1 MKKIFLIICLAIL
14 IKSNASAESLGN
26 VRNVNYYMENGFK
39 MYSVR
44 VINEDKT
51 LYNLINDGSQ
61 VRSFEVNFI
70 SCVYEYS
77 SNTTE
82 CFKP

>member
-1 MKKIFLIICLAIL
+1 MKKILLFINIIFLL
-14 IKSNASAESLGN
+14 ISNANAESLGN
-26 VRNVNYYMENGFK
+26 VRNVNYYMENGYQ

-51 LYNLINDGSQ
+51 LYNLINNGSEE
-61 VRSFEVNFI
+61 RSFEIKFV
-70 SCVYEYS
+70 SCIYEVS

>member
-1 MKKIFLIICLAIL
+1 MKKVFLILSLVIL
-14 IKSNASAESLGN
+14 FISNASSESLGN

-61 VRSFEVNFI
+61 ARSL
-70 SCVYEYS
+70 
-77 SNTTE
+77 
-82 CFKP
+82 K

>member
-1 MKKIFLIICLAIL
+1 MKKVFLILSLVIL
-14 IKSNASAESLGN
+14 ITSNASAESLGN

-51 LYNLINDGSQ
+51 LYNLINDGSEE
-61 VRSFEVNFI
+61 RSFEIKFV
-70 SCVYEYS
+70 SCVYDKS
-77 SNTTE
+77 TNTTE

>member
-1 MKKIFLIICLAIL
+1 MKKVFLILSLVIL
-14 IKSNASAESLGN
+14 FISNASAESLGN

-51 LYNLINDGSQ
+51 LYNLINDGSEE
-61 VRSFEVNFI
+61 RSFEIKFV
-70 SCVYEYS
+70 SCVYEKS
-77 SNTTE
+77 TNTTE
-82 CFKP
+82 CYKP

>member
-1 MKKIFLIICLAIL
+1 MKKIFLILSLSIL
-14 IKSNASAESLGN
+14 IISNANAESLGN

-61 VRSFEVNFI
+61 ARSFEVNFI
-70 SCVYEYS
+70 SCVYEKS
-77 SNTTE
+77 TNTTE

>member
-1 MKKIFLIICLAIL
+1 MKKVFLILSLVVL
-14 IKSNASAESLGN
+14 ITSNASAESLGN

-51 LYNLINDGSQ
+51 LYNLINDGSEE
-61 VRSFEVNFI
+61 RSFEIKFV
-70 SCVYEYS
+70 SCVYEKS
-77 SNTTE
+77 TNTTE
-82 CFKP
+82 CYKP

>member
-1 MKKIFLIICLAIL
+1 MKKIFLILSLAFL
-14 IKSNASAESLGN
+14 IMSNANAESLGN

-44 VINEDKT
+44 VINEDRT

-61 VRSFEVNFI
+61 ARSFEVKFI
-70 SCVYEYS
+70 SCVYEKS

-82 CFKP
+82 YFKP

>member
-1 MKKIFLIICLAIL
+1 MKKIFLIISLAIL
-14 IKSNASAESLGN
+14 IISNANAESLGN

-61 VRSFEVNFI
+61 ARSFEVNFI
-70 SCVYEYS
+70 SCVYEKS

>member
-1 MKKIFLIICLAIL
+1 MKKVFLILSLVIL
-14 IKSNASAESLGN
+14 LISNASAESLGN

-61 VRSFEVNFI
+61 ERSFEIKFV
-70 SCVYEYS
+70 SCVYKKS
-77 SNTTE
+77 TNTTE

>member
-1 MKKIFLIICLAIL
+1 MKKVFLILSLVIL
-14 IKSNASAESLGN
+14 FMSNASAESLGN

-51 LYNLINDGSQ
+51 LYNLINDGSEE
-61 VRSFEVNFI
+61 RSFEIKFV
-70 SCVYEYS
+70 SCVYDKS
-77 SNTTE
+77 TNTTE

>member
-1 MKKIFLIICLAIL
+1 MKKILLFINIIFLL
-14 IKSNASAESLGN
+14 ISNANAESLGN

-44 VINEDKT
+44 VINEVKT

-61 VRSFEVNFI
+61 ARSFEVNFI
-70 SCVYEYS
+70 SCVYDNS

>member
-1 MKKIFLIICLAIL
+1 MKKIFLIISLAIL
-14 IKSNASAESLGN
+14 ITSNASAESLGN

-51 LYNLINDGSQ
+51 LYNLINDGSEE
-61 VRSFEVNFI
+61 RSFEIKFV
-70 SCVYEYS
+70 SCVYDKS
-77 SNTTE
+77 TNTTE

>member
-1 MKKIFLIICLAIL
+1 MKKVFLILSLVIL
-14 IKSNASAESLGN
+14 FMSNASAESLGN

-51 LYNLINDGSQ
+51 LYNLINDGSEE
-61 VRSFEVNFI
+61 RSFEIKFV
-70 SCVYEYS
+70 SCVYEKS
-77 SNTTE
+77 TNTTE
-82 CFKP
+82 CYKP